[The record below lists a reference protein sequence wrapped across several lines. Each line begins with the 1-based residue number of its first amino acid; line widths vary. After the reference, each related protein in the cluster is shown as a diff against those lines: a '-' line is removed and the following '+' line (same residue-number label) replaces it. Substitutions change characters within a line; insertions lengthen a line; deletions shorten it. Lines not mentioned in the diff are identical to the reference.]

1 MNYFNPELIK
11 TNESKLL
18 EIETELKMVLRSIIF
33 CRKTSSRSLL
43 DNFISSTNNL
53 TELLSIK
60 NAQMEAQNEDEAQL
74 YLKNLKR
81 ATLYVIYEIKKGVDF
96 DSPIQLFQLFRLI
109 TPESHQ
115 FHPNRFR
122 DKLVQVGS
130 HICPEPSMVVGLVNN
145 LFEDIKVISNPIIRA
160 IYFHH
165 ELIRIHPFIDGNGR
179 ITRMAKNWMLM
190 FELYPPIFIS
200 DKIEKRTYVESLSK
214 SFNAISKNE
223 NNWNNETNVFFEQ
236 ELDRLLKSILY
247 IKENLNPIK
256 NK

>member
-11 TNESKLL
+11 INESKLL
-18 EIETELKMVLRSIIF
+18 KIETELKMILRNIIF
-33 CRKTSSRSLL
+33 CRKTSSRKLL

-81 ATLYVIYEIKKGVDF
+81 TTLYVISEIKKGIMF
-96 DSPIQLFQLFRLI
+96 DSPMQLFQLFRLI
-109 TPESHQ
+109 APESHQ
-115 FHPNRFR
+115 LHPNRFR

-130 HICPEPSMVVGLVNN
+130 HICPEPSMVMGLVNN
-145 LFEDIKVISNPIIRA
+145 LFENMKVISNPIIRA